1 MEFRQL
7 RTFRAVADH
16 LSFSKAAGQLFMA
29 QSSVSAQIRLL
40 EEELDLKLFDRLGRR
55 VVLTDAGQKLYAYAR
70 RIEEMTHEIRSEVT
84 GAKNALGALTIRVPE
99 TLAAVY
105 MPCVVDRFCRDNPK
119 VKLNFIN
126 CTDFQLREEL
136 NSGRIDLAFLMT
148 DAVHFK
154 EVNVELLGTEEL
166 ILVAAPAHPLC
177 KKNEIT
183 LHDLSGQTILLSKT
197 DCSYRKAFE
206 RLLEEQKIKS
216 HKLEFSSINGMRNCL
231 KLSLGYTICPHVS
244 VRRELEDG
252 SLSRLSWH
260 AAPFETSIVMIWHAE
275 KWCSPLLKHFMALT
289 RETISDNCWAK
300 TQQSY

>member
-7 RTFRAVADH
+7 RTFRVVADH
-16 LSFSKAAGQLFMA
+16 LSFSKAAGQLYMA

-55 VVLTDAGQKLYAYAR
+55 VLLTDAGRKLYAYAR

-84 GAKNALGALTIRVPE
+84 GAKNVRGALTIRVPE
-99 TLAAVY
+99 TLATVY
-105 MPCVVDRFCRDNPK
+105 MPRVVDRFCRDNPK

-148 DAVHFK
+148 DAVHLK
-154 EVNVELLGTEEL
+154 EVNVELLGIEEL
-166 ILVAAPAHPLC
+166 ILIAGPGHPLTRIR
-177 KKNEIT
+177 KVT
-183 LHDLSGQTILLSKT
+183 PDDLKGQTLLLPKT

-206 RLLEEQKIKS
+206 RTLEDQKIRS

-231 KLSLGYTICPHVS
+231 KLGLGYSICPLVS
-244 VRRELEDG
+244 VRRELAEG
-252 SLSRLSWH
+252 RLARLKWH
-260 AAPFETSIVMIWHAE
+260 NAPIETSVIMIWHAE
-275 KWCSPLLKHFMALT
+275 KWCSPLLKHFMAIT
-289 RETISDNCWAK
+289 MEIISNE
-300 TQQSY
+300 SSGVG